1 MATLD
6 TVINSML
13 TRSRAKLIMASAISG
28 TVSAYLH
35 AKKRV
40 VVEDGGPSIT
50 NPIITGLNPN
60 VTSMQY
66 YDTVPVNQTNE
77 FATVSYTMSRVVGSL
92 IISDQEQD
100 ENQGRAAIFKILK
113 GKMMA
118 LDESIKRQFA
128 TYHTSV
134 GTGTDPNGLGNLI
147 PADPTTGSV
156 GGISLATEPGV
167 GSAGMRTGSVGGIS
181 LATEGQWRSS
191 SYDFAGTLTPEN
203 IEEAFDD
210 ILEIDLNRQTDGQAS
225 PRPTVVFA
233 GRNIYRMH
241 KAAARDKAQIEL
253 SASGFGKKLV
263 NLGITGTT
271 HNGRPVLFDEKL
283 GANQA
288 YFINDAYLT
297 LHVLRGV
304 NMKVKKLVAPWNVDA
319 IGRRVVWEGQLCSWR
334 QYRTHAY
341 LTN

>member
-6 TVINSML
+6 TVVNAML

-40 VVEDGGPSIT
+40 VVEDGGPQIS
-50 NPIITGLNPN
+50 NPLITGLNPN

-66 YDTVPVNQTNE
+66 YDTIPVDQTNE
-77 FATVSYTMSRVVGSL
+77 FSTVSYNMSRVVGSL
-92 IISDQEQD
+92 IISDQEED
-100 ENQGRAAIFKILK
+100 ENQGRAAIFKIIT
-113 GKMMA
+113 GKIKA
-118 LDESIKRQFA
+118 LDESISRQFA
-128 TYHTSV
+128 TYHTSI
-134 GTGTDPNGLGNLI
+134 GAGTDPNGLGNLI

-156 GGISLATEPGV
+156 GGINLATE
-167 GSAGMRTGSVGGIS
+167 S
-181 LATEGQWRSS
+181 QWRSS
-191 SYDFAGTLTPEN
+191 SYNFAGTLSPEN

-210 ILEIDLNRQTDGQAS
+210 IIELDLNRGSDGQKAPKPS
-225 PRPTVVFA
+225 VIFA

-241 KAAARDKAQIEL
+241 KAAARDKTQIQL
-253 SASGFGKKLV
+253 GDTGTGKKLI
-263 NLGITGTT
+263 NLGIVGTT
-271 HNGRPVLFDEKL
+271 HNGIPLLFDEKL
-283 GANQA
+283 GANVA
-288 YFINDAYLT
+288 YFVNEEYLT

-304 NMKVKKLVAPWNVDA
+304 NMKIKKLTAPWNMDA
-319 IGRRVVWEGQLCSWR
+319 TGRRVVWEGQLCSWR

>member
-1 MATLD
+1 MALD
-6 TVINSML
+6 TVVNAML

-50 NPIITGLNPN
+50 NPLIVGLNPN
-60 VTSMQY
+60 VQSMQY
-66 YDTVPVNQTNE
+66 YDQVSVAQTNE
-77 FATVSYTMSRVVGSL
+77 FTTVEYNMSRVVGTL

-113 GKMMA
+113 GKIMA
-118 LDESIKRQFA
+118 LDESISRTFA

-134 GTGTDPNGLGNLI
+134 GVGTDPNGLGNLI
-147 PADPTTGSV
+147 PADPTSGTV
-156 GGISLATEPGV
+156 GGIPLATE
-167 GSAGMRTGSVGGIS
+167 S
-181 LATEGQWRSS
+181 QWRSS
-191 SYDFAGTLTPEN
+191 SYDFAGGLTPEN

-210 ILEIDLNRQTDGQAS
+210 IIELDLNRSSDGQAGS
-225 PRPTVVFA
+225 KPSVIFA

-241 KAAARDKAQIEL
+241 KAAARDKGYIALNET
-253 SASGFGKKLV
+253 GTGKKLV
-263 NLGITGTT
+263 NLGIVGTT
-271 HNGRPVLFDEKL
+271 HNGLPVLFDEKL
-283 GANQA
+283 AA
-288 YFINDAYLT
+288 DEFFVVNDNYMT
-297 LHVLRGV
+297 LHVLKGC
-304 NMKVKKLVAPWNVDA
+304 NMKIKKLAAPWDTDA

-341 LTN
+341 GTNAQ

>member
-6 TVINSML
+6 TVVHAML

-40 VVEDGGPSIT
+40 IVEDGGPQIS
-50 NPIITGLNPN
+50 NPLIVGLNPN

-66 YDTVPVNQTNE
+66 YDQLPVDQTNE
-77 FATVSYTMSRVVGSL
+77 FTTVEYFMSRVVGSL
-92 IISDQEQD
+92 IISDQEDD
-100 ENQGRAAIFKILK
+100 ENQGRAEIFKIIT
-113 GKMMA
+113 GKIKA
-118 LDESIKRQFA
+118 LDESISRQFA

-156 GGISLATEPGV
+156 GGISLATE
-167 GSAGMRTGSVGGIS
+167 
-181 LATEGQWRSS
+181 GQWRSS
-191 SYDFAGTLTPEN
+191 SYNFSGTLTPEN

-210 ILEIDLNRQTDGQAS
+210 IIELDLNRKSDGQAS
-225 PRPTVVFA
+225 PKPTVVFC

-241 KAAARDKAQIEL
+241 KAAARDKQQIAL
-253 SASGFGKKLV
+253 NATGTGKALV
-263 NLGITGTT
+263 NLGIVGTT
-271 HNGRPVLFDEKL
+271 HNGVPLLFDEKL
-283 GANQA
+283 AANAA
-288 YFINDAYLT
+288 YFVNEEYLT
-297 LHVLRGV
+297 LHVLKGV
-304 NMKVKKLVAPWNVDA
+304 NMKVKKLVAPWDMDA
-319 IGRRVVWEGQLCSWR
+319 IGRRVVWEGQLCTWR

>member
-6 TVINSML
+6 TVLNSML

-35 AKKRV
+35 ASKRV

-50 NPIITGLNPN
+50 NPIIVGLNPN

-66 YDTVPVNQTNE
+66 YDTLPIDQTNE
-77 FATVSYTMSRVVGSL
+77 FTTVAYSMSRVVGSL
-92 IISDQEQD
+92 IISDQEED
-100 ENQGRAAIFKILK
+100 ENQGRAQIFKIIK
-113 GKMMA
+113 GKIMA
-118 LDESIKRQFA
+118 LDESISRQFA

-134 GTGTDPNGLGNLI
+134 GAGTDPNGLGNLI

-156 GGISLATEPGV
+156 GGISLATE
-167 GSAGMRTGSVGGIS
+167 S
-181 LATEGQWRSS
+181 QWRSS
-191 SYDFAGTLTPEN
+191 SYDFAGSLTPEN

-210 ILEIDLNRQTDGQAS
+210 ILELDLNRTDTSSDDSAS
-225 PRPTVVFA
+225 SKPTVIFA

-241 KAAARDKAQIEL
+241 KAAARDKQTIQLDAT
-253 SASGFGKKLV
+253 GTGKKLV
-263 NLGITGTT
+263 NLGIVGTT
-271 HNGRPVLFDEKL
+271 HNGVPLLFDEKL
-283 GANQA
+283 PPNVA
-288 YFINDAYLT
+288 YFVNDKFLT
-297 LHVLRGV
+297 LHILRGV
-304 NMKVKKLVAPWNVDA
+304 NMKIKQLVAPWNLDA
-319 IGRRVVWEGQLCSWR
+319 TGRRVVWEGQLCSWR

>member
-1 MATLD
+1 MPALD
-6 TVINSML
+6 TVINAML

-40 VVEDGGPSIT
+40 IVEDGGPQIS
-50 NPIITGLNPN
+50 NPLIVGLNPN

-66 YDTVPVNQTNE
+66 YDQVPVNQTNE
-77 FATVSYTMSRVVGSL
+77 FTTVNYNMSRVVGSL
-92 IISDQEQD
+92 IISDQEED

-113 GKMMA
+113 GKIMA
-118 LDESIKRQFA
+118 LDESISRQFA
-128 TYHTSV
+128 TYHTSI

-156 GGISLATEPGV
+156 GGISLASEP
-167 GSAGMRTGSVGGIS
+167 
-181 LATEGQWRSS
+181 QWRSS
-191 SYDFAGTLTPEN
+191 SYNFAGTLTPEN

-210 ILEIDLNRQTDGQAS
+210 IIELDLNRGSDGQAS
-225 PRPTVVFA
+225 PKPTVIFA

-241 KAAARDKAQIEL
+241 KAAARDKTVINLGET
-253 SASGFGKKLV
+253 GTGKKLI
-263 NLGITGTT
+263 NLGIVGTT
-271 HNGRPVLFDEKL
+271 HNGIPLLFDEKL
-283 GANQA
+283 PPNVA
-288 YFINDAYLT
+288 YFVNEEYLT

-304 NMKVKKLVAPWNVDA
+304 NMKIKQLVAPWDTDA
-319 IGRRVVWEGQLCSWR
+319 TGRRVVWEGQLCSWR

>member
-6 TVINSML
+6 TVVNAML

-40 VVEDGGPSIT
+40 IVEDGGPSIT

-60 VTSMQY
+60 VASMQY
-66 YDTVPVNQTNE
+66 YDTVPIDQTNE
-77 FATVSYTMSRVVGSL
+77 FDTVSYNMSRVVGSL

-118 LDESIKRQFA
+118 LDESISRQFA
-128 TYHTSV
+128 TYHTAV
-134 GTGTDPNGLGNLI
+134 GTGTDPNGLGNII
-147 PADPTTGSV
+147 PADPTSGTV
-156 GGISLATEPGV
+156 GGINLATE
-167 GSAGMRTGSVGGIS
+167 S
-181 LATEGQWRSS
+181 QWRPS
-191 SYDFAGTLTPEN
+191 SYNFAGTLTPEN

-210 ILEIDLNRQTDGQAS
+210 ILELDLQRSETTSATS
-225 PRPTVVFA
+225 KSKPTVIFA

-241 KAAARDKAQIEL
+241 KAAARDKQQISL
-253 SASGFGKKLV
+253 DATGTGKKLV

-271 HNGRPVLFDEKL
+271 HNGVPLLFDEKL
-283 GANQA
+283 GADVA
-288 YFINDAYLT
+288 YFVNEAFMS

-304 NMKVKKLVAPWNVDA
+304 NMKIKQLSAPWNMDA
-319 IGRRVVWEGQLCSWR
+319 IGRRIVWEGQLCSWR
-334 QYRTHAY
+334 MYRTHAY

>member
-1 MATLD
+1 MPALD

-35 AKKRV
+35 AQKRV

-50 NPIITGLNPN
+50 NPLIVGLNPN

-77 FATVSYTMSRVVGSL
+77 FTTVSYSMSRVVGSL
-92 IISDQEQD
+92 IISDQEED

-113 GKMMA
+113 GKIMA
-118 LDESIKRQFA
+118 LDESISRQFA
-128 TYHTSV
+128 TYHTSI
-134 GTGTDPNGLGNLI
+134 GTGTDPNGLGNII

-156 GGISLATEPGV
+156 GGISLAAEP
-167 GSAGMRTGSVGGIS
+167 
-181 LATEGQWRSS
+181 QWRSS
-191 SYDFAGTLTPEN
+191 SYNFAGTLTPEN

-210 ILEIDLNRQTDGQAS
+210 IIELDLNRSSDGQAS
-225 PRPTVVFA
+225 PQPTVIFA

-241 KAAARDKAQIEL
+241 KAAARDKTMIQLGET
-253 SASGFGKKLV
+253 GTGKKLI
-263 NLGITGTT
+263 NLGIVGTT
-271 HNGRPVLFDEKL
+271 HNGKPLLFDEKL
-283 GANQA
+283 PPNVA
-288 YFINDAYLT
+288 YFVNEEYLT
-297 LHVLRGV
+297 LHILRGV
-304 NMKVKKLVAPWNVDA
+304 NMKIKQLVAPWDTDA
-319 IGRRVVWEGQLCSWR
+319 TGRRVVWEGQLCSWR

>member
-6 TVINSML
+6 TVVNAML

-40 VVEDGGPSIT
+40 VVEDGGPQIS
-50 NPIITGLNPN
+50 NPLIVGLNPN

-66 YDTVPVNQTNE
+66 YDQVPVDQTNE
-77 FATVSYTMSRVVGSL
+77 FTTVSYNMSRVVGSL
-92 IISDQEQD
+92 IISDQEED
-100 ENQGRAAIFKILK
+100 ENQGRAAIFKILT
-113 GKMMA
+113 GKIKS
-118 LDESIKRQFA
+118 LDESISRQFA

-156 GGISLATEPGV
+156 GGINLATE
-167 GSAGMRTGSVGGIS
+167 S
-181 LATEGQWRSS
+181 QWRSS
-191 SYDFAGTLTPEN
+191 SYNFAGTLNPEN

-210 ILEIDLNRQTDGQAS
+210 ILELDLNRGSDGQKSAQ
-225 PRPTVVFA
+225 PTVIFA

-241 KAAARDKAQIEL
+241 KAAARDKTSIQL
-253 SASGFGKKLV
+253 SETGTGKKLV
-263 NLGITGTT
+263 NLGIVGTT
-271 HNGRPVLFDEKL
+271 HGGKPLLFDEKL
-283 GANQA
+283 PANVC
-288 YFINDAYLT
+288 YFVNEEYLT

-304 NMKVKKLVAPWNVDA
+304 NMKIKKLVAPWNVDA
-319 IGRRVVWEGQLCSWR
+319 TGRRVVWEGQLCSWR

>member
-6 TVINSML
+6 TVIHSML

-28 TVSAYLH
+28 TVSSYLH

-50 NPIITGLNPN
+50 NPLIVGLNPN

-66 YDTVPVNQTNE
+66 YDTVPVDQTNE
-77 FATVSYTMSRVVGSL
+77 FTTVGYNMSRVVGSL
-92 IISDQEQD
+92 IISDQEED
-100 ENQGRAAIFKILK
+100 ENQGRAQIFKILT
-113 GKMMA
+113 GKIKA
-118 LDESIKRQFA
+118 LDESISRQFA
-128 TYHTSV
+128 SYHTSV

-147 PADPTTGSV
+147 LADPTTGSV
-156 GGISLATEPGV
+156 GGINLASE
-167 GSAGMRTGSVGGIS
+167 S
-181 LATEGQWRSS
+181 QWRNS
-191 SYDFAGTLTPEN
+191 SYNFAGTLTPEN

-210 ILEIDLNRQTDGQAS
+210 IIELDLNRNSDGQKS
-225 PRPTVVFA
+225 PKPTVIFA

-241 KAAARDKAQIEL
+241 KAAARDKQQIAL
-253 SASGFGKKLV
+253 KDTGTGKKLV
-263 NLGITGTT
+263 NLGIVGTT
-271 HNGRPVLFDEKL
+271 HNGVPLLYDEKL
-283 GANQA
+283 PANVC
-288 YFINDAYLT
+288 YFVNEEYLT

-304 NMKVKKLVAPWNVDA
+304 NMKIKKLVAPWNMDA
-319 IGRRVVWEGQLCSWR
+319 TGRRVVWEGQLCSWR

>member
-1 MATLD
+1 MAALD
-6 TVINSML
+6 TVINAML

-50 NPIITGLNPN
+50 NPLIVGLNPN

-66 YDTVPVNQTNE
+66 YDQVPISQTNE
-77 FATVSYTMSRVVGSL
+77 FTTVSYNMSRVVGSL
-92 IISDQEQD
+92 IISDQEED

-113 GKMMA
+113 GKIMA
-118 LDESIKRQFA
+118 LDESISRQFS
-128 TYHTSV
+128 TYHTSI

-156 GGISLATEPGV
+156 GGISLASE
-167 GSAGMRTGSVGGIS
+167 A
-181 LATEGQWRSS
+181 QWRSS
-191 SYDFAGTLTPEN
+191 SYNFAGTLTPEN

-210 ILEIDLNRQTDGQAS
+210 IIELDLNRSSDGQTS
-225 PRPTVVFA
+225 PKPTVIFA

-241 KAAARDKAQIEL
+241 KAAARDKATIMLNET
-253 SASGFGKKLV
+253 GTGKKLV
-263 NLGITGTT
+263 NLGIVGTT
-271 HNGRPVLFDEKL
+271 HNGVPLLFDEKL
-283 GANQA
+283 SANVA
-288 YFINDAYLT
+288 YFVNEEYLT

-304 NMKVKKLVAPWNVDA
+304 NMKIKQLVAPWDTDA
-319 IGRRVVWEGQLCSWR
+319 SGRRVVWEGQLCSWR

>member
-1 MATLD
+1 MPALD
-6 TVINSML
+6 TVINAML

-35 AKKRV
+35 AQKRV
-40 VVEDGGPSIT
+40 IVEDGGTSIT
-50 NPIITGLNPN
+50 NPLIVGLNPN

-66 YDTVPVNQTNE
+66 YDQVPVNQTNE
-77 FATVSYTMSRVVGSL
+77 FTTVLYSMSRVVGSL
-92 IISDQEQD
+92 IISDQEED

-113 GKMMA
+113 GKIMA
-118 LDESIKRQFA
+118 LDESISRQFA
-128 TYHTSV
+128 TYHTSI

-156 GGISLATEPGV
+156 GGISLASEP
-167 GSAGMRTGSVGGIS
+167 
-181 LATEGQWRSS
+181 QWRSS
-191 SYDFAGTLTPEN
+191 SYNFAGTLTPEN

-210 ILEIDLNRQTDGQAS
+210 IIELDLNRSTDGQSS
-225 PRPTVVFA
+225 PQITVIFA

-241 KAAARDKAQIEL
+241 KAAARDKTVIQLGET
-253 SASGFGKKLV
+253 GTGKKLI
-263 NLGITGTT
+263 NLGIVGTT
-271 HNGRPVLFDEKL
+271 HNGKPLLFDEKL
-283 GANQA
+283 SPNVA
-288 YFINDAYLT
+288 YFVNEEYLT

-304 NMKVKKLVAPWNVDA
+304 NMKIKQLVAPWDTDA
-319 IGRRVVWEGQLCSWR
+319 TGRRVVWEGQLCSWR

>member
-6 TVINSML
+6 TIVNAML

-40 VVEDGGPSIT
+40 VVEDGGPQIS
-50 NPIITGLNPN
+50 NPLITGLNPN

-66 YDTVPVNQTNE
+66 YDTLPVNQTNE
-77 FATVSYTMSRVVGSL
+77 FVTVSYNMSRVVGSL
-92 IISDQEQD
+92 IISDQEED
-100 ENQGRAAIFKILK
+100 ENKGRAAIFKIIK
-113 GKMMA
+113 GKIMA
-118 LDESIKRQFA
+118 LDESISRQFS

-134 GTGTDPNGLGNLI
+134 GTGTDPNGLGNLV

-156 GGISLATEPGV
+156 GGLSMAAE
-167 GSAGMRTGSVGGIS
+167 S
-181 LATEGQWRSS
+181 QWRTS

-210 ILEIDLNRQTDGQAS
+210 ITELDLNRSTDGQSS
-225 PRPTVVFA
+225 PQPSVIFA

-241 KAAARDKAQIEL
+241 KAAARDKQHIEL
-253 SASGFGKKLV
+253 SSTGTGKKLI
-263 NLGITGTT
+263 NLGIVGTT
-271 HNGRPVLFDEKL
+271 HNGIPLLFDEKL
-283 GANQA
+283 SANVA
-288 YFINDAYLT
+288 YFINDGYMT

-304 NMKVKKLVAPWNVDA
+304 NMRIKKLTAPWNTDA
-319 IGRRVVWEGQLCSWR
+319 TGRRVVWEGQLCSWR
-334 QYRTHAY
+334 GYRTHAY

>member
-1 MATLD
+1 MPALD
-6 TVINSML
+6 TVINAML

-40 VVEDGGPSIT
+40 IVEDGGPSIT
-50 NPIITGLNPN
+50 NPIIVGLNPN

-66 YDTVPVNQTNE
+66 YDQVPVNQTNE
-77 FATVSYTMSRVVGSL
+77 FTTVSYSMSRVVGSL
-92 IISDQEQD
+92 IISDQEED

-113 GKMMA
+113 GKIMA
-118 LDESIKRQFA
+118 LDESISRQFA
-128 TYHTSV
+128 TYHTSI

-156 GGISLATEPGV
+156 GGISLAAEP
-167 GSAGMRTGSVGGIS
+167 
-181 LATEGQWRSS
+181 QWRSS
-191 SYDFAGTLTPEN
+191 SYNFAGTLTPEN

-210 ILEIDLNRQTDGQAS
+210 IIELDLNRSSDGQAS
-225 PRPTVVFA
+225 PKPTVIFA

-241 KAAARDKAQIEL
+241 KAAARDKTTIQLGET
-253 SASGFGKKLV
+253 GTGKKLI
-263 NLGITGTT
+263 NLGIVGTT
-271 HNGRPVLFDEKL
+271 HNGIPLLFDEKL
-283 GANQA
+283 PPNVA
-288 YFINDAYLT
+288 YFVNEEYLT

-304 NMKVKKLVAPWNVDA
+304 NMKIKQLVAPWDTDA
-319 IGRRVVWEGQLCSWR
+319 SGRRVVWEGQLCTWR

>member
-6 TVINSML
+6 TVVNAML

-40 VVEDGGPSIT
+40 VVEDGGPQIS
-50 NPIITGLNPN
+50 NPLIVGLNPN

-66 YDTVPVNQTNE
+66 YDQVPVNQTNE
-77 FATVSYTMSRVVGSL
+77 FTTVSYNMSRVVGSL
-92 IISDQEQD
+92 IISDQEED

-113 GKMMA
+113 GKIMA
-118 LDESIKRQFA
+118 LDESISRQFS

-156 GGISLATEPGV
+156 GGISLATEP
-167 GSAGMRTGSVGGIS
+167 
-181 LATEGQWRSS
+181 QWRSS
-191 SYDFAGTLTPEN
+191 SYDFNGTLSPEN

-210 ILEIDLNRQTDGQAS
+210 IIELDLNRSTDGQSS
-225 PRPTVVFA
+225 PRPTVIFA

-241 KAAARDKAQIEL
+241 KAAARDKQQIQL
-253 SASGFGKKLV
+253 KDSGTGRKLV
-263 NLGITGTT
+263 NLGISGTT
-271 HNGRPVLFDEKL
+271 HNGVPLLFDEKL
-283 GANQA
+283 AANDA
-288 YFINDAYLT
+288 YFVNEEYLT
-297 LHVLRGV
+297 LHVLRGA
-304 NMKVKKLVAPWNVDA
+304 NMKIKKLSSPW
-319 IGRRVVWEGQLCSWR
+319 
-334 QYRTHAY
+334 
-341 LTN
+341 